1 MKHPNASARMALIA
15 VPALALSACSQ
26 MGPAPAGAP
35 TGVAKGAAL
44 QQCETLAAGFRHD
57 QTAIDSATVVAA
69 GTLRLGGHEHSRPL
83 PQGAAPAQPTGG
95 NPVAEHCLVKG
106 AMHKRKGSDG
116 RDYAIGFE
124 MRLPK
129 AWNGRFY
136 YQGNG
141 GLDGAVRPAE
151 GALGGGPLT
160 GALMQGF
167 AVISSDAGHSGP
179 QTPYFGLEAQSR
191 LDYGYQAVAKLTPM
205 AKALIAT
212 AYGKGP
218 DRSYLGGCSNGGR
231 HAMVEAA
238 RGQAYDGY
246 LIGAPGY
253 RLPNAALA
261 QLWGAQQWA
270 PLAVPGAT
278 TKHPLNP
285 TAMIPDLSGAF
296 TKAERK
302 LVADA
307 VLGKCDALDGAKDGL
322 VQATQACQTTFK
334 LATDVPTCT
343 GERNGQCLS
352 AAQKTVIA
360 NVFAG
365 GRTTD
370 GQAIYSAFPV
380 DPGLAGDNWG
390 TWKFANAVALDPL
403 SVGTIFSVPPGM
415 FDPLK
420 VDVNA
425 RLPMFSATND
435 VYRESGLSL
444 MTPPGNDNPVNVAKL
459 KDRGVKMVVYHGVA
473 DAIFSA
479 EDTRQWM
486 LRLDK
491 ASGGKAD
498 SFARYFPVP
507 GMAHCS
513 GGLSTDQFDLLS
525 PLVKWVEQG
534 QAPQAVV
541 ATARGAGN
549 AGGANAELPADWAPN
564 RSRPLC
570 AYPTVATYKGSGNME
585 DAASFACK

>member
-1 MKHPNASARMALIA
+1 MPRLFTPLKFAGVALGA
-15 VPALALSACSQ
+15 ATLSACTTPPP
-26 MGPAPAGAP
+26 GPARLSASVGAPLKTCAELAQAFRFENTTVDAVSTVPAGEM
-35 TGVAKGAAL
+35 K
-44 QQCETLAAGFRHD
+44 
-57 QTAIDSATVVAA
+57 
-69 GTLRLGGHEHSRPL
+69 LGG
-83 PQGAAPAQPTGG
+83 Q
-95 NPVAEHCLVKG
+95 PVAEHCLVKG

-116 RDYAIGFE
+116 RDYAIAFE

-151 GALGGGPLT
+151 GALGGGPVT
-160 GALMQGF
+160 GALVQGF
-167 AVISSDAGHSGP
+167 AVISSDAGHNGA
-179 QTPYFGLEAQSR
+179 QTPYFGAEPQSR

-205 AKALIAT
+205 AKALIT
-212 AYGKGP
+212 SAYGKGP

-231 HAMVEAA
+231 HALVEAA

-270 PLAVPGAT
+270 PLAVAGAT

-285 TAMIPDLSGAF
+285 TATIPDLGGAF
-296 TKAERK
+296 TKAERQ
-302 LVADA
+302 LVGGAILA
-307 VLGKCDALDGAKDGL
+307 KCDALDGAKDGL
-322 VQATQACQTTFK
+322 VQATQACQAAFNLK
-334 LATDVPTCT
+334 TDVATCS

-352 AAQKTVIA
+352 TAQKDVIA
-360 NVFAG
+360 SVFAG

-370 GQAIYSAFPV
+370 GKVIYSAFPL
-380 DPGLAGDNWG
+380 DPGLAGDNWAM
-390 TWKFANAVALDPL
+390 WKFANAIALDPL
-403 SVGTIFSVPPGM
+403 AVGTVFSVPPG
-415 FDPLK
+415 P
-420 VDVNA
+420 VDAFKENITA
-425 RLPMFSATND
+425 RLPLFSATNE

-444 MTPPGNDNPVNVAKL
+444 MTPPGHENPVNLARL
-459 KDRGVKMVVYHGVA
+459 KDRGAKMVVYHGVA

-486 LRLDK
+486 QRLDT
-491 ASGGKAD
+491 ALGGQAD
-498 SFARYFPVP
+498 GFARFFPVP
-507 GMAHCS
+507 GMAHCT

-534 QAPQAVV
+534 VAPQAVV

-549 AGGANAELPADWAPN
+549 PGGVNAELPADWSAS

-570 AYPTVATYKGSGNME
+570 AHPTVATYKGSGSLE
-585 DAASFACK
+585 DASSFACR